1 MKVISAT
8 RLKECHQCNWGIK
21 VKSIMTNI
29 NTYKGGENVVILSL
43 TDSVSFQW
51 GPEGIQE
58 NVMSS
63 FILIFLVM

>member
-29 NTYKGGENVVILSL
+29 NTYKGGEKCGYLEFDRQCQL
-43 TDSVSFQW
+43 P
-51 GPEGIQE
+51 GPDGIQE
-58 NVMSS
+58 NVVSS
-63 FILIFLVM
+63 FIF